1 MNKIVSLYLSQTNV
15 PARMDVVQGATAPGI
30 TFVLEDYEPNNGATA
45 RIFIKKKESEVYNTC
60 ELDGNEATFNP
71 TTTSFDE
78 VGKCTA
84 QLEIVSG
91 GKIAVS
97 YRIYVNVEP
106 NIIDS
111 SAIEAAD
118 DFSALQDAIIAVG
131 DISEYKAQTD
141 ENTADITSLE
151 SAIDTI
157 NSSQWVG
164 NRPLVIGYGGAA
176 GESDI
181 TVPRITWTN
190 LTPVVIPSSGFWLVK
205 FTAYFQPNPNG
216 QRAIRWA
223 NSSGSTSLGYM
234 FTEVVNAP
242 GNFGAYAHL
251 TVTRNVTGSSYTLYP
266 QVYQNTDG
274 DLTVLARYELTR
286 LGGTYR
292 TT

>member
-1 MNKIVSLYLSQTNV
+1 MNKIVSLYLSQKNV

-45 RIFIKKKESEVYNTC
+45 RIFIKKRESVVYNTC

-97 YRIYVNVEP
+97 YRIYVTVEP
-106 NIIDS
+106 STIDQ

-141 ENTADITSLE
+141 ENTGDILALE

-157 NSSQWVG
+157 NSSQWIG
-164 NRPLVIGYGGAA
+164 NRPLVLGYGGAIS
-176 GESDI
+176 ENDVVI
-181 TVPRITWTN
+181 PRSQWTN
-190 LTPVVIPSSGFWLVK
+190 LTPVTIETPGFWLVK
-205 FTAYFQPNPNG
+205 WTVYFSPNSNG
-216 QRAIRWA
+216 QRGIRFS
-223 NSSGSTSLGYM
+223 NSSGSSSLGYM
-234 FTEVVNAP
+234 LQEVVNNA
-242 GNFGAYAHL
+242 GNFGTYAHL
-251 TVTRNVTGSSYTLYP
+251 TVTRNVTSTYTLYP

-274 DLTVLARYELTR
+274 DLTVQSRYELTR

>member
-1 MNKIVSLYLSQTNV
+1 MNKIVSLYLSQKNV

-60 ELDGNEATFNP
+60 ELEGNEATFNP

-118 DFSALQDAIIAVG
+118 DFSALQDAILAVG

-141 ENTADITSLE
+141 ENTADISALE
-151 SAIDTI
+151 TAIDTI
-157 NSSQWVG
+157 NSSQWSG
-164 NRPLVIGYGGAA
+164 NRPLVIGYGG
-176 GESDI
+176 GLSESV

-205 FTAYFQPNPNG
+205 FTAYFSPNSNG
-216 QRAIRWA
+216 QRGIRFS
-223 NSSGSTSLGYM
+223 NSSGSSSLGYM
-234 FTEVVNAP
+234 LQDVVNNA
-242 GNFGAYAHL
+242 GNFGTYAHL
-251 TVTRNVTGSSYTLYP
+251 TVTRNVTSTYTLYP
-266 QVYQNTDG
+266 QAYQNTDG
-274 DLTVLARYELTR
+274 DLTVDVRYELTR
-286 LGGTYR
+286 LGGTFR